1 MTDSKSEYEFYVG
14 PDTLL
19 EGASLEI
26 NGTARID
33 GTIVGKV
40 TVNHLIVGPKAKV
53 QGDIRGETALVEG
66 TVEDTIEIRG
76 KLTVQASGR
85 IRGKISYGTLETQE
99 GAKLVGELFTDW
111 DRENDEVVPEPSSDR
126 LSSLVSSV
134 ASEEEEEEE

>member
-66 TVEDTIEIRG
+66 TVEDTIEIKS
-76 KLTVQASGR
+76 KLTVQSSGR
-85 IRGKISYGTLETQE
+85 IRGKISYGSLETQE

-111 DRENDEVVPEPSSDR
+111 DNDDISVSEPPTDR

-134 ASEEEEEEE
+134 SSEEEDE

>member
-53 QGDIRGETALVEG
+53 KGDIRGETALVEG
-66 TVEDTIEIRG
+66 TVEDTIEIKS
-76 KLTVQASGR
+76 KLTVQSSGR
-85 IRGKISYGTLETQE
+85 IRGKISYGSLETQE

-111 DRENDEVVPEPSSDR
+111 DNDDISVPEPPTDR

-134 ASEEEEEEE
+134 SSEEEDE

>member
-66 TVEDTIEIRG
+66 TVEDTIEIKS

-85 IRGKISYGTLETQE
+85 IRGKISYGSLETQE

-111 DRENDEVVPEPSSDR
+111 DHEDVSAPEPVSDR
-126 LSSLVSSV
+126 LGSLVSSV
-134 ASEEEEEEE
+134 SSEEEEEE

>member
-1 MTDSKSEYEFYVG
+1 MG

-66 TVEDTIEIRG
+66 TVEDTIEIKS
-76 KLTVQASGR
+76 KLTVQSSGR
-85 IRGKISYGTLETQE
+85 IRGKISYGSLETQE

-111 DRENDEVVPEPSSDR
+111 DNDDISVPEPPTDR

-134 ASEEEEEEE
+134 SSEEEDE

>member
-40 TVNHLIVGPKAKV
+40 TVNHLIVGPRAKV

-66 TVEDTIEIRG
+66 TVEDTIEIKS

-85 IRGKISYGTLETQE
+85 IRGKISYGSLETQE

-111 DRENDEVVPEPSSDR
+111 DNDDLSTPEPPTDR
-126 LSSLVSSV
+126 LSSLVTSVSSED
-134 ASEEEEEEE
+134 EEE

>member
-1 MTDSKSEYEFYVG
+1 MTDGKSEYEFYVG

-40 TVNHLIVGPKAKV
+40 TVNHLIVGPRAKV

-66 TVEDTIEIRG
+66 TVEDTIEIKS

-85 IRGKISYGTLETQE
+85 IRGKISYGSLETQE
-99 GAKLVGELFTDW
+99 GAKVGGELFTDW
-111 DRENDEVVPEPSSDR
+111 DNDDLSTPEPPTDR

-134 ASEEEEEEE
+134 SSEDEEE

>member
-1 MTDSKSEYEFYVG
+1 MTESKSEYEFYVG

-53 QGDIRGETALVEG
+53 QGDIRGVTALVEG
-66 TVEDTIEIRG
+66 TVEDTIEIKS

-85 IRGKISYGTLETQE
+85 IRGKISYGSLETQE

-111 DRENDEVVPEPSSDR
+111 DNDDLSKPESPNDR

-134 ASEEEEEEE
+134 ASEDEDEEE

>member
-66 TVEDTIEIRG
+66 TVEDTIEIRS

-85 IRGKISYGTLETQE
+85 IRGKISYGSLETQE

-111 DRENDEVVPEPSSDR
+111 DNDDVSTPETPTDR

-134 ASEEEEEEE
+134 SSEEEDEE

>member
-40 TVNHLIVGPKAKV
+40 TVNHLIVGPRAKV

-66 TVEDTIEIRG
+66 TVEDTIEIKS

-85 IRGKISYGTLETQE
+85 IRGKISYGSLETQE

-111 DRENDEVVPEPSSDR
+111 DNDDVSTPEPPTDR

-134 ASEEEEEEE
+134 ASEDEEE

>member
-66 TVEDTIEIRG
+66 TVEDTIEIKS
-76 KLTVQASGR
+76 KLTVQSSGR
-85 IRGKISYGTLETQE
+85 IRGKISYGSLETQE

-111 DRENDEVVPEPSSDR
+111 DNDDISVPEPPTDR

-134 ASEEEEEEE
+134 SSEEEDE

>member
-66 TVEDTIEIRG
+66 TVEDTIEIKS

-85 IRGKISYGTLETQE
+85 IRGKISYGSLETQE

-111 DRENDEVVPEPSSDR
+111 DNDDISTPEPPTDR

-134 ASEEEEEEE
+134 SSEEEDE

>member
-40 TVNHLIVGPKAKV
+40 TVNHLIVGPRAKV

-66 TVEDTIEIRG
+66 TVEDTIEIKS
-76 KLTVQASGR
+76 KLTVQSSGR
-85 IRGKISYGTLETQE
+85 IRGKISYGSLETQE

-111 DRENDEVVPEPSSDR
+111 DNDDISVPEPPTDR

-134 ASEEEEEEE
+134 SSEEEDE

>member
-1 MTDSKSEYEFYVG
+1 MTDKKSEYEFYVG

-66 TVEDTIEIRG
+66 TVEDTIEIKS

-85 IRGKISYGTLETQE
+85 IRGKISYGSLETQE

-111 DRENDEVVPEPSSDR
+111 DHEDVSAPEPVADR
-126 LSSLVSSV
+126 LGSLVSSV
-134 ASEEEEEEE
+134 SSEDEDEE

>member
-40 TVNHLIVGPKAKV
+40 TVNHLIVGPRAKV
-53 QGDIRGETALVEG
+53 QGDIRGETARVEG
-66 TVEDTIEIRG
+66 TVEDTIEIKS
-76 KLTVQASGR
+76 KLTVQSSGR
-85 IRGKISYGTLETQE
+85 IRGKISYGSLETQE

-111 DRENDEVVPEPSSDR
+111 DNDDLSVPEPPTDR

-134 ASEEEEEEE
+134 SSEEEDE

>member
-1 MTDSKSEYEFYVG
+1 MTESKSEYEFYVG

-53 QGDIRGETALVEG
+53 
-66 TVEDTIEIRG
+66 
-76 KLTVQASGR
+76 
-85 IRGKISYGTLETQE
+85 
-99 GAKLVGELFTDW
+99 
-111 DRENDEVVPEPSSDR
+111 
-126 LSSLVSSV
+126 
-134 ASEEEEEEE
+134 

>member
-40 TVNHLIVGPKAKV
+40 TVNHLIVGPRAKV

-66 TVEDTIEIRG
+66 TVEDTIEIKS
-76 KLTVQASGR
+76 KLTVQSSGR
-85 IRGKISYGTLETQE
+85 IRGKISYGSLETQE

-111 DRENDEVVPEPSSDR
+111 DNDDLSVPEPPTDR

-134 ASEEEEEEE
+134 SSEEEDE